1 MYLRQV
7 LQAQV
12 QSAPSRLRAL
22 PMWQSLALLGQALS
36 ERLLRPALRMSVL
49 LAFRVL
55 ERLAQ
60 SRSRQRPIRQSRV
73 LQVRAQLAPFWQ
85 QASQSMGSAVMAARF
100 LLVTKLL
107 PAMRTFT
114 QRVLPVRRRLAP
126 LESLVTTLFRSLS
139 IRLPVVWDRLRRR
152 VRRQLYLRGLLVL
165 EKSPRYWSGER

>member
-36 ERLLRPALRMSVL
+36 ERLLQPALRMSVL

-73 LQVRAQLAPFWQ
+73 LQVRAQLAPSWQ
-85 QASQSMGSAVMAARF
+85 QASQSMGSAVMAARS

-114 QRVLPVRRRLAP
+114 QRAWQARRHLAP
-126 LESLVTTLFRSLS
+126 LASSVITILQSLS
-139 IRLPVVWDRLRRR
+139 MQLPVVWDRLRRR
-152 VRRQLYLRGLLVL
+152 VRRQLYLRGLLEQ
-165 EKSPRYWSGER
+165 EKSPISLSGER